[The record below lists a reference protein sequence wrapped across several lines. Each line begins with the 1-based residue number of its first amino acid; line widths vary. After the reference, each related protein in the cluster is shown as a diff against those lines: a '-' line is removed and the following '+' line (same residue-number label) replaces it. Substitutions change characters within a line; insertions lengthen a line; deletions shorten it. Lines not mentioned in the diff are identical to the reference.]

1 MNSSLLSLVI
11 IDDFDI
17 PGPSIR
23 PNEANAVLVVYS
35 NAELP
40 RTRTSQSLETIAW
53 WTIQVA

>member
-1 MNSSLLSLVI
+1 MDSSQLGLVI
-11 IDDFDI
+11 VDDFDI
-17 PGPSIR
+17 PGPSIC
-23 PNEANAVLVVYS
+23 PNKANAVLVVYS

>member
-1 MNSSLLSLVI
+1 MDSSQLGLVI
-11 IDDFDI
+11 VDDFDI
-17 PGPSIR
+17 PRPSIR
-23 PNEANAVLVVYS
+23 PNEANAVMVVYS

>member
-23 PNEANAVLVVYS
+23 PNEANAVLVVDLD
-35 NAELP
+35 AVLP
-40 RTRTSQSLETIAW
+40 GPHTPQSLETIAW